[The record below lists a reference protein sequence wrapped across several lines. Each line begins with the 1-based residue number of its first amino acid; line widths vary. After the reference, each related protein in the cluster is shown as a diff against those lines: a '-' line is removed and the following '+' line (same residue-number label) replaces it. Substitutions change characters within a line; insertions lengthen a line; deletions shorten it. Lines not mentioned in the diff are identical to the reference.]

1 MEKETL
7 LQALKHISDVYFNKK
22 DYISAGQINRAM
34 DVVEDYDGVIPKST
48 ITNKTYII
56 TYTQARFLAKE
67 PSKLYEIIT
76 LNKWY
81 TIYEKR
87 DGEVRLCLD
96 NEFSHWIPNE
106 CLELR

>member
-7 LQALKHISDVYFNKK
+7 LQALKHISDVYLKKK

-34 DVVEDYDGVIPKST
+34 DVVEDYDGVIPQ
-48 ITNKTYII
+48 TNVISELK
-56 TYTQARFLAKE
+56 YTKARFLAKE
-67 PSKLYEIIT
+67 PNKLHEIIT

-81 TIYEKR
+81 TIYEKK
-87 DGEVRLCLD
+87 DGEVMLCLD